1 MYLELKLTS
10 TVAIICSPQFL
21 FDVSVTRHFQSM
33 VITHRFYYLTFHA
46 VVIVT
51 WHIHVQSLPITL
63 RFRYSAFASPVQTMY
78 STVRLLG
85 VSWLPL
91 RFATSCKVMQHFL
104 ANLPEAGDRG
114 DGTSTARVVVVVVT
128 R

>member
-1 MYLELKLTS
+1 
-10 TVAIICSPQFL
+10 
-21 FDVSVTRHFQSM
+21 M

-91 RFATSCKVMQHFL
+91 RFATSCKVMQLFWRIYLKQVIGETAHRQL
-104 ANLPEAGDRG
+104 A
-114 DGTSTARVVVVVVT
+114 
-128 R
+128 